1 MKKLLYAFAF
11 FAALL
16 LCVETQARQFPG
28 NDNDRPMN
36 TIESVRRA
44 INDMITQF
52 GDDYA
57 DGEAY
62 LEELDALEKE
72 EPKDAAWE
80 ERFAA
85 FRRKALLALPELDD
99 LELVV
104 VRTNRLPAVGDDFM
118 TIDKVSKGGW
128 NAQLGILSNLRD
140 PEPTFTTILKG
151 FIS

>member
-99 LELVV
+99 LELVY
-104 VRTNRLPAVGDDFM
+104 
-118 TIDKVSKGGW
+118 
-128 NAQLGILSNLRD
+128 
-140 PEPTFTTILKG
+140 E
-151 FIS
+151 

>member
-1 MKKLLYAFAF
+1 MKRFLYA
-11 FAALL
+11 AALVAL
-16 LCVETQARQFPG
+16 LALFATSTQARQFPG

-62 LEELDALEKE
+62 LEEFAALEKE
-72 EPKDAAWE
+72 EPKDAAW
-80 ERFAA
+80 RKKFAD

-99 LELVV
+99 LELLVV
-104 VRTNRLPAVGDDFM
+104 KTSRLPAVGDDFM
-118 TIDKVSKGGW
+118 TID
-128 NAQLGILSNLRD
+128 
-140 PEPTFTTILKG
+140 
-151 FIS
+151 